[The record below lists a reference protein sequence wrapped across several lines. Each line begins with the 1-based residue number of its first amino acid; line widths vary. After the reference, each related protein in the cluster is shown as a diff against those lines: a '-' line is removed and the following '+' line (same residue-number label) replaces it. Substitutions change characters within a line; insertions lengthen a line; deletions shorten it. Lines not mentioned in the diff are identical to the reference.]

1 MSGPVH
7 VTLAQSAITSGG
19 AWTMI
24 SAYFTKG
31 ESGKLLTAG
40 SEGGPKDDFKLD
52 DNNRFRNAIVP
63 GS

>member
-1 MSGPVH
+1 
-7 VTLAQSAITSGG
+7 
-19 AWTMI
+19 MI